1 MISTP
6 PKICA
11 GGQGFPVQKFGRFTN
26 SCDIFYEFEVV
37 VCIEMRNG
45 IASVKISD
53 LLCGQD
59 PLPNSL
65 PLVLL
70 DRPRMMVDWELWLE
84 MAVVAE
90 MFQNPEV

>member
-6 PKICA
+6 PKNLCRRS
-11 GGQGFPVQKFGRFTN
+11 GFSGPEVWTVYN

-65 PLVLL
+65 PLVPL
-70 DRPRMMVDWELWLE
+70 DRPRMMVDRELWLE
-84 MAVVAE
+84 MAAMAE
-90 MFQNPEV
+90 MFQDLEV